1 MLCGNDHAGVHLLHD
16 RQGRVPRL
24 ADQPLTFQ
32 ISRGHS
38 ALVSV
43 APMSARGVCELVI
56 AITTS
61 SVFEEVVSHR
71 HRLEPL
77 QRAVPFSS
85 AVG

>member
-43 APMSARGVCELVI
+43 APMSDRGVYEMAI
-56 AITTS
+56 AITMS
-61 SVFEEVVSHR
+61 FAFEAVVSHR
-71 HRLEPL
+71 QRYVPL
-77 QRAVPFSS
+77 QRAVPFSFG
-85 AVG
+85 VE